1 MSDTES
7 KSEKAAD
14 KVKDKS
20 KKSKSSKGKGEVHT
34 FMVNS
39 MKFVIDS
46 FYKPLKPLGRGAYG
60 VVWSVSACCSLNSS
74 NTIYQPN
81 YNPI

>member
-1 MSDTES
+1 MSDKKEQ
-7 KSEKAAD
+7 KDEVVMEKKD
-14 KVKDKS
+14 KKDKDKS
-20 KKSKSSKGKGEVHT
+20 KKEKSSKSKGGVHT

-60 VVWSVSACCSLNSS
+60 VVW
-74 NTIYQPN
+74 
-81 YNPI
+81 